1 MHSSTLLPRC
11 ARHLVIL
18 LAFSL
23 GTATAQETAS
33 IKNHPD
39 AGKPSTA
46 TAVNQEVRETVEK
59 FKSSIAVAIE
69 RLDAAN
75 KGTHEERLKEL
86 DALIGDVKGALAEVR
101 QGGKVFDKLS
111 ESITVTDKMVT
122 DIRGKMTDP
131 SKTVETQSRYQALLR
146 DAEAQKTRLYQ
157 SQMAMHSARV
167 MLEERVKLLE
177 ENKDLVVDYARLEQL
192 EKANA
197 AIMDV
202 VMKMNSVTEELDK
215 LVSGIATPLP

>member
-1 MHSSTLLPRC
+1 MHPSTFYLRCTCQVIVLSVLLLC
-11 ARHLVIL
+11 H
-18 LAFSL
+18 
-23 GTATAQETAS
+23 ATAQE
-33 IKNHPD
+33 KEPLNGNPD
-39 AGKPSTA
+39 AGKPSAA

-69 RLDAAN
+69 RLDKAN

-86 DALIGDVKGALAEVR
+86 DALISDVKGALAEVR

-111 ESITVTDKMVT
+111 ESIAVTDRMVAE
-122 DIRGKMTDP
+122 IRGKMTDP
-131 SKTVETQSRYQALLR
+131 SKTVETQTRYQALLR
-146 DAEAQKTRLYQ
+146 DADAQKTRLYQ

-192 EKANA
+192 EQANA

-202 VMKMNSVTEELDK
+202 VLKMNSVTEELDK
-215 LVSGIATPLP
+215 LVSGIAAPLP

>member
-1 MHSSTLLPRC
+1 MNTPALRQLISYCVALTLAPLLCPALAQDAASLP
-11 ARHLVIL
+11 
-18 LAFSL
+18 
-23 GTATAQETAS
+23 
-33 IKNHPD
+33 NPD

-46 TAVNQEVRETVEK
+46 NAVNKEVRETVEK
-59 FKSSIAVAIE
+59 FKVSITTAIE
-69 RLDAAN
+69 RLDKAN

-86 DALIGDVKGALAEVR
+86 DALIGDIKDALAEVR

-122 DIRGKMTDP
+122 EVRAKMTDP
-131 SKTVETQSRYQALLR
+131 SKTVETQGRYQGLLR

-177 ENKDLVVDYARLEQL
+177 ESKDLVVDYARLEQL
-192 EKANA
+192 EQANA
-197 AIMDV
+197 AIIDV
-202 VMKMNSVTEELDK
+202 VKNMNSVTEELDK

>member
-1 MHSSTLLPRC
+1 MNTPVLRRPLTHCVALIILAPLLCP
-11 ARHLVIL
+11 V
-18 LAFSL
+18 S
-23 GTATAQETAS
+23 AQDAAS
-33 IKNHPD
+33 PSNPD

-46 TAVNQEVRETVEK
+46 NAVNKEVRETVEK
-59 FKSSIAVAIE
+59 FKVSITTAIE
-69 RLDAAN
+69 RLDKAN

-86 DALIGDVKGALAEVR
+86 DALIGDVKDALVEVR

-122 DIRGKMTDP
+122 EVRAKMTDP
-131 SKTVETQSRYQALLR
+131 SKTVETQSRYQGLLR

-167 MLEERVKLLE
+167 ILEERVKLLE

-192 EKANA
+192 EQANA
-197 AIMDV
+197 AIIDV
-202 VMKMNSVTEELDK
+202 VKNMNSVTEELDK
-215 LVSGIATPLP
+215 LVSGIAAPLP

>member
-1 MHSSTLLPRC
+1 MHSSTFYHRCTRQVIVISSLLLC
-11 ARHLVIL
+11 H
-18 LAFSL
+18 
-23 GTATAQETAS
+23 ATAQE
-33 IKNHPD
+33 KEPLNRNPD
-39 AGKPSTA
+39 AGKPSAA

-69 RLDAAN
+69 RLDKAN
-75 KGTHEERLKEL
+75 KGTHEDRLKEL
-86 DALIGDVKGALAEVR
+86 DALIGDVKAALAEVR

-111 ESITVTDKMVT
+111 ESINVTDKMVAE
-122 DIRGKMTDP
+122 IRGKMTDP
-131 SKTVETQSRYQALLR
+131 SKTVETQTRYQALLR
-146 DAEAQKTRLYQ
+146 DADAQKTRLYQ

-192 EKANA
+192 EQANA

-202 VMKMNSVTEELDK
+202 VQKMNSVTEELDK